1 MPQPHDFD
9 ERVIST
15 RWTDF
20 DTAGH
25 MTDAAYPVF
34 FGNARGVF
42 LTERVGAFDQWPC
55 VLARVEI
62 DYRSEVAYPA
72 QSVVVRTRILG
83 VGRSSV
89 TFEQELV
96 RTDGVLAANSR
107 SVLVAWDT
115 ERRASRVIDDASR
128 ARLLA

>member
-1 MPQPHDFD
+1 MSD
-9 ERVIST
+9 ERIMPT

-34 FGNARGVF
+34 FGNARGAY
-42 LTERVGAFDQWPC
+42 LTERVGSFDRFPA
-55 VLARVEI
+55 VLARIEI
-62 DYRSEVAYPA
+62 DYRSEIPYPNE
-72 QSVVVRTRILG
+72 SVVVRTTVSE
-83 VGRSSV
+83 VGRSSI

-96 RTDGVLAANSR
+96 RADGVVAAVSR
-107 SVLVAWDT
+107 AVLVAWNPDA
-115 ERRASRVIDDASR
+115 RGSRTIDDDAR